1 MIELSTLLDNAFSS
15 NMQQKVS
22 PHIGIQVVWKTSCTI
37 IKWKEI
43 GHKLKRQRVRKTIS
57 QTFWQP
63 I

>member
-1 MIELSTLLDNAFSS
+1 
-15 NMQQKVS
+15 MQQKVS
-22 PHIGIQVVWKTSCTI
+22 PHIGIQVVWKTSRTV